1 MSKFFSNFARQ
12 KRRDLI
18 QKTNALPDTQAVIT
32 YNIIRLK
39 EMITVTNLAI
49 QFGKRVLY
57 KDVNIKFTQGNIYGV
72 IGANGAGKSTLLKAI
87 SGELEPNKG
96 SVELGPGERL
106 SVLDQ
111 DHFKYDEYSVMDTV
125 LMGHQPLW
133 ENMKEREA
141 LYMKEDFND
150 EDGNRV
156 AELEEKFAEMDGWNA
171 ESDAAQMLSNLGIKE
186 HLHSKQMSELSN
198 NEKVRVMLAKALFGN
213 PDNLL
218 LDEPTNDLD
227 LDTVQWLEE
236 YLSNVEQTVL
246 VVSHDRHF
254 LDAVSTQ
261 TVDIDFGKVTVFSGN
276 YSFWYESSQL
286 ALRQAQNQRQ
296 KAEEKRKELEE
307 FIRRFSANV
316 AKSKQTTSRK
326 KMLAKLNVE
335 EIRPSSRKYPG
346 IIFQMERE
354 PGNQI
359 LEVEGLKAVDADGT
373 VLFDNVNFNIEKGQ
387 KVVFLSHNPK
397 AMTALFE
404 IINGNRKAEAGTFK
418 WGVTITTAYLPLDNT
433 DFFKSEMN
441 LVDWLSQFG
450 TGNEVVMK
458 GFLGRMLFSGEE
470 VLKKVNVL
478 SGGEKMRCMIARM
491 QLKNANCLILDTP
504 TNHLDLESIQ
514 AFNNNLVG
522 FKGNILFS
530 SHEHEFIQTVADRII
545 ELTPKGTIDKLMQYD
560 DYIYDEQLKE
570 QRNKMYE

>member
-1 MSKFFSNFARQ
+1 
-12 KRRDLI
+12 
-18 QKTNALPDTQAVIT
+18 
-32 YNIIRLK
+32 
-39 EMITVTNLAI
+39 MITVTNLAI

-57 KDVNIKFTQGNIYGV
+57 KDVNIKFTPGNIYGV
-72 IGANGAGKSTLLKAI
+72 IGANGAGKSTLLRAI
-87 SGELEPNKG
+87 SGDLEPNKG
-96 SVELGPGERL
+96 SIELGPGERL
-106 SVLDQ
+106 SVLEQ
-111 DHFKYDEYSVMDTV
+111 DHCTYDAYSVLDTV
-125 LMGHQPLW
+125 LMGHAPLW

-141 LYMKEDFND
+141 LYSKTEMTEA
-150 EDGNRV
+150 DGNRA
-156 AELEEKFAEMDGWNA
+156 AELEEKFAEMDGWEA
-171 ESDAAQMLSNLGIKE
+171 ESNAAQMLSNLGIKE
-186 HLHSKQMSELSN
+186 DMHYKMMSELSN

-254 LDAVSTQ
+254 LDSVSTQ
-261 TVDIDFGKVTVFSGN
+261 TVDIDFGKVTVFAGN

-326 KMLAKLNVE
+326 KMLEKLNVE

-359 LEVEGLKAVDADGT
+359 LEVEGLKATDSDGT
-373 VLFDNVNFNIEKGQ
+373 VLFDNVSFNIEKGE

-404 IINGNRKAEAGTFK
+404 IINGNREADAGTYK

-433 DFFKSEMN
+433 EFFNSDKD
-441 LVDWLSQFG
+441 LVEWLSQYG
-450 TGNEVVMK
+450 VGNEVAMK
-458 GFLGRMLFSGEE
+458 GYLGRMLFSGED
-470 VLKKVNVL
+470 VQKKVNVL

-514 AFNNNLVG
+514 AFNNNLVQ

-530 SHEHEFIQTVADRII
+530 SHDHEFIQTVSNRII
-545 ELTPKGTIDKLMQYD
+545 ELTPNGTIDKLMDYD
-560 DYIYDEQLKE
+560 DYIYDPQIKELKE
-570 QRNKMYE
+570 KMYAKN

>member
-1 MSKFFSNFARQ
+1 
-12 KRRDLI
+12 
-18 QKTNALPDTQAVIT
+18 
-32 YNIIRLK
+32 
-39 EMITVTNLAI
+39 MITVTNLTI

-57 KDVNIKFTQGNIYGV
+57 KDVNLKFTNGNIYGI

-96 SVELGPGERL
+96 TVELGPGERM
-106 SVLDQ
+106 SILDQ
-111 DHFKYDEYSVMDTV
+111 DHFKFDEYRVIDTV

-141 LYMKEDFND
+141 LYSKVEMTE
-150 EDGNRV
+150 EDGNR
-156 AELEEKFAEMDGWNA
+156 AADLEDKFASMDGWNA
-171 ESDAAQMLSNLGIKE
+171 ESDAAQMLSNVGIKE
-186 HLHSKQMSELSN
+186 ELHTKLMSELSN

-227 LDTVQWLEE
+227 LDTVTWLEE
-236 YLSNVEQTVL
+236 YLGNIEQTVL

-254 LDAVSTQ
+254 LDSVSTQ
-261 TVDIDFGKVTVFSGN
+261 TVDIDFGKVTMFAGN

-286 ALRQAQNQRQ
+286 ALRQAQNQKQ
-296 KAEEKRKELEE
+296 KADEKRKELEE

-326 KMLAKLNVE
+326 KMLEKLTVD

-373 VLFDNVNFNIEKGQ
+373 VLFDNVSFNIEKGQ

-404 IINGNRKAEAGTFK
+404 IINGNRPADAGTYK

-433 DFFKSEMN
+433 EFFDSDKN
-441 LVDWLSQFG
+441 LVEWLSQFG
-450 TGNEVVMK
+450 PGNEVQMK

-514 AFNNNLVG
+514 AFNNNLIG
-522 FKGNILFS
+522 FNGNILFS
-530 SHEHEFIQTVADRII
+530 SHDHEFINTVANRII
-545 ELTPKGTIDKLMQYD
+545 ELTPKGTIDKLSTYD

-570 QRNKMYE
+570 QRASMYL